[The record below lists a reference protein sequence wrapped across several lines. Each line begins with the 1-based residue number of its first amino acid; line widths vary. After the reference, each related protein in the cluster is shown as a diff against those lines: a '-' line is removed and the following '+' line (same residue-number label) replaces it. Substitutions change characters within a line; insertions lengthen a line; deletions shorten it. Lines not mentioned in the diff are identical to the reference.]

1 MKKILILVFTLFS
14 LFVLVGC
21 QEEPIPGERG
31 GGIRYVYK
39 YNYEDY
45 KELCDNSDGFYD
57 EQGGRYEAIPD
68 YQFEGVVKKVYEVAT
83 ICTCTDEE
91 RPDDNISNCP
101 NYRYNNVTIYC
112 YTDEKNAFLLTYYD
126 KMELNFWIYDDL
138 YTYPIDALDGNVRYI
153 AEIFGGDYK
162 RSKYT
167 FCSDQT
173 TEEKLYKIGDASFGT
188 YTADYTEEE
197 IKYWFD
203 LTFNTMKEYHL
214 AAEGKK

>member
-1 MKKILILVFTLFS
+1 MKKILFLVFTLFS
-14 LFVLVGC
+14 LFVLAGC

-31 GGIRYVYK
+31 GGTRYVYK

-45 KELCDNSDGFYD
+45 KELCDNSKDCYHADGRD
-57 EQGGRYEAIPD
+57 LTEPIPD

-83 ICTCTDEE
+83 ICSCTKEE

-101 NYRYNNVTIYC
+101 NYRYNNVTIYW
-112 YTDEKNAFLLTYYD
+112 YTDENNAFRLSFYEP
-126 KMELNFWIYDDL
+126 MNLNFWIYSDL
-138 YTYPIDALDGNVRYI
+138 QLFEHVNGVPHYMAQSVGGGRSLRYI
-153 AEIFGGDYK
+153 FDAF
-162 RSKYT
+162 
-167 FCSDQT
+167 QT
-173 TEEKLYKIGDASFGT
+173 TEKQTFFINDSSYGT

-214 AAEGKK
+214 AEEGKK